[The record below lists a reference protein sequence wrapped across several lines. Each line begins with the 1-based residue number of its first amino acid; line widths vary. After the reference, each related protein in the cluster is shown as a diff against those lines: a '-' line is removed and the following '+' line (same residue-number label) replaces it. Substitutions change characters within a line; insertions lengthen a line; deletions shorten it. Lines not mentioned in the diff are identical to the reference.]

1 MEKIRCI
8 GEIMCEFANT
18 LLRNY
23 EDFVAS
29 YPYANDCLQ
38 KDKRSSRILEET
50 LETSLQSL
58 PPNCQ
63 QPLEFFL
70 ILPVQRLMRY
80 KMCLQQHEDTVS
92 SVSALH

>member
-1 MEKIRCI
+1 
-8 GEIMCEFANT
+8 MCEFANT

-38 KDKRSSRILEET
+38 KDKRRRDIILEET
-50 LETSLQSL
+50 LETSLRTL

-63 QPLEFFL
+63 LPLEFFL
-70 ILPVQRLMRY
+70 ILPVQRLMRCKILLKTKCY
-80 KMCLQQHEDTVS
+80 T
-92 SVSALH
+92 

>member
-1 MEKIRCI
+1 
-8 GEIMCEFANT
+8 MCEFANT

-80 KMCLQQHEDTVS
+80 KMLLKTSVGVTLNDSIS
-92 SVSALH
+92 SFGLTLNP